1 MIDVLLSVRPRWCR
15 KILKREKPVELR
27 KSRPRL
33 KGAFRVYLYET
44 RQGRGAVVGECIC
57 LAVEIAAPRIYSPE
71 MVEGSCLS
79 IEEIDTYANGRPVYG
94 WYLAKITEYKHPR
107 PLSDFNL
114 QRAPQSWCYI
124 REVA

>member
-27 KSRPRL
+27 KSGPRI
-33 KGAFRVYLYET
+33 KGIFRVYLYET
-44 RQGRGAVVGECIC
+44 KQGRGAVVGECIC
-57 LAVEIAAPRIYSPE
+57 WMVERDSPGIYSTA

-79 IEEIDTYANGRPVYG
+79 AEEIDTYANGRPVYG

-124 REVA
+124 KEVA